1 VEAKQSEH
9 PHRLFVSMR
18 VKLLVSLTLLF
29 SIVFAAAFFWFSQ
42 LATQIALRRI
52 EEDLVNTLQAAAAGV
67 NGDELVALVQEGEP
81 NAEGF
86 SDDPRYIRQMD
97 WLQQVHDIEPRAWPY
112 TYVAGDEPNEIIY
125 VADLWARYDTSKA
138 AHFLESYVSR
148 KGLLT
153 AGLERLTRHT
163 ANQTG
168 GYTDEWGSWISAYA
182 PISDS
187 AGNHVG
193 GMGIDFEASYV
204 AEVQQAIRNSVLVVF
219 IAAYIVLFLLVY
231 LLSGAF
237 TRPVTSLTKVAE
249 RIGEGDYEQDFSGLI
264 RDRLPD
270 EVDTLAQVFSIM
282 VDKVR
287 QREQS
292 LRRQVEELQ
301 IMIDESKRDS
311 QVREIVESDFFQDL
325 QAKARSM
332 RKRAQ
337 QPPAERKQEE
347 GEP

>member
-1 VEAKQSEH
+1 
-9 PHRLFVSMR
+9 M
-18 VKLLVSLTLLF
+18 
-29 SIVFAAAFFWFSQ
+29 
-42 LATQIALRRI
+42 
-52 EEDLVNTLQAAAAGV
+52 
-67 NGDELVALVQEGEP
+67 
-81 NAEGF
+81 
-86 SDDPRYIRQMD
+86 
-97 WLQQVHDIEPRAWPY
+97 
-112 TYVAGDEPNEIIY
+112 
-125 VADLWARYDTSKA
+125 
-138 AHFLESYVSR
+138 
-148 KGLLT
+148 
-153 AGLERLTRHT
+153 
-163 ANQTG
+163 
-168 GYTDEWGSWISAYA
+168 GSWISAYA
-182 PISDS
+182 PITDS

-204 AEVQQAIRNSVLVVF
+204 AEVQQAIRNSVLIVF

-237 TRPVTSLTKVAE
+237 TRPVTSLTKAAE
-249 RIGEGDYEQDFSGLI
+249 RIGEGDYEQDLSGLI

-292 LRRQVEELQ
+292 LRRKVEELQ

-332 RKRAQ
+332 RMRARQ
-337 QPPAERKQEE
+337 LPEE
-347 GEP
+347 KKSEESES